1 MYQFFCII
9 SEQVIVN
16 FIFKLKKKESHFY
29 KVKRYGPEFS
39 KEKFLSTLKLVEKVK
54 IIFLNNLFHFF

>member
-1 MYQFFCII
+1 MNLLMYVLIFCMV
-9 SEQVIVN
+9 SKQENVN
-16 FIFKLKKKESHFY
+16 FTFKLKKKESHFY

-54 IIFLNNLFHFF
+54 IIF